1 MSYLQ
6 AIIMG
11 ILQGVTELFPISSLG
26 HGVLF
31 PALFGWHSM
40 VTAQT
45 SNESYFLSF
54 LVGLHVGT
62 AIALLVYYRRTWV
75 EVLGGAVSSVT
86 ERRIATPAQRLAWL
100 LIIGTIPVGIV
111 GLAFE
116 HKLRVIFAKPL
127 AASIFLMMN
136 GVILLIGEV
145 VRRRT
150 LMFNG
155 RLTAPKGQHVRA
167 GVAVSDE
174 ESASTRSLEKLSL
187 WRGMWIG
194 CAQILALFAGISR
207 SGMTMVAG
215 ITQGLDHEDSARF
228 SFLLATPIILAAGL
242 YKLPDLLGS
251 NGDGVRGQCFVG
263 AIAAGLAAYASVR
276 FLVRWF
282 ETKTLWPFGVYCLIF
297 GLICTIRFA

>member
-1 MSYLQ
+1 VSYLQ

-31 PALFGWHSM
+31 PALFGWHNLVASQ
-40 VTAQT
+40 TA
-45 SNESYFLSF
+45 NESFFLAF

-62 AIALLVYYRRTWV
+62 AVALLVYYRRTWASV
-75 EVLGGAVSSVT
+75 IGGAVSSVR
-86 ERRIATPAQRLAWL
+86 ERRIATAPQRLAWL
-100 LIIGTIPVGIV
+100 LIVGTIPVGIV

-127 AASIFLMMN
+127 AASVFLIIN
-136 GVILLIGEV
+136 GVILLLGEW

-150 LMFNG
+150 LMYDG
-155 RLTAPKGQHVRA
+155 HLRAPKGRHVRVGA
-167 GVAVSDE
+167 AVSDE
-174 ESASTRSLEKLSL
+174 ESASPRTLEGLSL
-187 WRGMWIG
+187 WRGLGVG

-215 ITQGLDHEDSARF
+215 ISQGMDHEDSARF
-228 SFLLATPIILAAGL
+228 SFLLATPVILLAGL
-242 YKLPDLLGS
+242 YKLPDLFGV
-251 NGDGVRGQCFVG
+251 NGDGVRGQCLVG
-263 AIAAGLAAYASVR
+263 AIAAGLAAYAAVR

-282 ETKTLWPFGVYCLIF
+282 ETKTLWPFGVYCLVV
-297 GLICTIRFA
+297 GALCTVRFA